1 VPSKS
6 AQRERQQAPT
16 ATAPLVDGFNRE
28 DEMSSVGTWKVTLQL
43 FDHEDTTAAHAVLT
57 TDTGTV
63 HGHGRAKRNP
73 SDLAVPEIGVELAA
87 ARALRDLAD
96 HLLRITSDDISEVQH
111 EQHVHLTH

>member
-1 VPSKS
+1 
-6 AQRERQQAPT
+6 
-16 ATAPLVDGFNRE
+16 
-28 DEMSSVGTWKVTLQL
+28 MSSVGTWKVTLQL